1 MTKKQQHDQKS
12 AAATLALTLDKS
24 WTVKSLKIAQK

>member
-1 MTKKQQHDQKS
+1 MIKKQQHGQKS

-24 WTVKSLKIAQK
+24 WTVKTRQTAQK